1 MKQSNPL
8 IENDSHRSG
17 PGRAERIGMHA
28 NANHS
33 HLYPPPPESRGTGRP
48 RHNLVALRKMGA
60 AAVPRAR
67 PQNSSLVAFIGVLM
81 RHRYPRRPS
90 AMAAEIGVSK
100 ATAYRYIAEIER
112 QSALP
117 LARAEDPA
125 TGKIALV
132 GVDWERM
139 RSWR

>member
-1 MKQSNPL
+1 MQQSNSL
-8 IENDSHRSG
+8 IGNGSARSER
-17 PGRAERIGMHA
+17 GRAERERFSGDTPLPKAGLKIAPAITWSPLEKWEGV
-28 NANHS
+28 
-33 HLYPPPPESRGTGRP
+33 RGNP
-48 RHNLVALRKMGA
+48 D
-60 AAVPRAR
+60 VPRAR
-67 PQNSSLVAFIGVLM
+67 PHNSALVAFIGVLM

-125 TGKIALV
+125 TGKVALV